1 MVASAQSTGSNGKM
15 TAITAGLIPIQS
27 LNAVFSFTAG
37 TAVPEPE
44 RSSCVRGWSRSN
56 TPINP
61 TRLNFCR
68 KAMGWGWLI
77 NSDGR
82 HNLLAYGLILRLA

>member
-1 MVASAQSTGSNGKM
+1 M
-15 TAITAGLIPIQS
+15 QS
-27 LNAVFSFTAG
+27 LNAICGFTAS
-37 TAVPEPE
+37 TAVPEPEPEPE

-61 TRLNFCR
+61 TRLNRSR

>member
-1 MVASAQSTGSNGKM
+1 M
-15 TAITAGLIPIQS
+15 QS
-27 LNAVFSFTAG
+27 LNAICGFTAG

-61 TRLNFCR
+61 TRLNRSR
-68 KAMGWGWLI
+68 KAMGWDWLV

>member
-1 MVASAQSTGSNGKM
+1 M
-15 TAITAGLIPIQS
+15 QS
-27 LNAVFSFTAG
+27 LNAICGFTAS

-68 KAMGWGWLI
+68 KAMGCGWLI
-77 NSDGR
+77 NSYGR
-82 HNLLAYGLILRLA
+82 HNLLAYGFILRLA